1 MYKVFFYTT
10 VMSLR
15 ICLERKKQFHS
26 YVFQELCLHFRTPPL
41 LLYFITA
48 VNAIPPISVG
58 STEIPLWIYQK
69 VPGSPNDV
77 VQQYTKVFFSKF
89 KHREKPQR
97 SCPVDCM
104 RKSKK
109 VSSYLSH
116 RWFCLS
122 GKPLSSCLADCM
134 RKTIKVS
141 L

>member
-26 YVFQELCLHFRTPPL
+26 YVIQELCLHFRTPPL

-48 VNAIPPISVG
+48 VNAIPPISAG

-77 VQQYTKVFFSKF
+77 VQ
-89 KHREKPQR
+89 
-97 SCPVDCM
+97 
-104 RKSKK
+104 
-109 VSSYLSH
+109 
-116 RWFCLS
+116 
-122 GKPLSSCLADCM
+122 
-134 RKTIKVS
+134 
-141 L
+141 